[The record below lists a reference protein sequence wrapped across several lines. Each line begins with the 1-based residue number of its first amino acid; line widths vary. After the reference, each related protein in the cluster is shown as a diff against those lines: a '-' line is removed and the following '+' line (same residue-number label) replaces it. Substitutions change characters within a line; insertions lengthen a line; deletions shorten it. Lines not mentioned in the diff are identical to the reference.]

1 MTKRT
6 AFSFFSVYYKPTRI
20 ALYRFKPM
28 SNVNKLFSTRKI
40 YDLKKSDALFV
51 KAMRDNCRYQYGHC
65 PAYKEFLDRFRFQP
79 DDIRTFDDLQRLPF
93 LPTLYL
99 KKHRMLSMSE
109 RRLPLKVTS
118 SGTGGNKSFVGFNL
132 RSIWNAFKMV
142 CRVAKYHNLW
152 SARLTRY
159 VVFGYRP
166 RRDNSLGASK
176 SAWGFT
182 FFAPAASRIYALDY
196 KDGGYKLDLDNI
208 KNKLVKYSKGRL
220 PVRTMGF
227 PAYTYFLLRQMK
239 EEGLSVKL
247 PKGSLICLGGGWKQF
262 YAEKIGKQE
271 FYDLAFEV
279 LGVDDKHI
287 IEFFGAVEHPI
298 LYTDCR
304 EHHFHLP
311 AYSRVIIRDV
321 DTLLPVPD
329 GVPGLVNLL
338 TPLFDSA
345 PMLSILTDDIGVLHS
360 DPCSCGETS
369 PYLEILGRVGVKD
382 VVTCAQ
388 GAEEILKDFLRTD
401 DDTL

>member
-1 MTKRT
+1 M
-6 AFSFFSVYYKPTRI
+6 SSVNRLFAARKP
-20 ALYRFKPM
+20 
-28 SNVNKLFSTRKI
+28 
-40 YDLKKSDALFV
+40 YDIEKTEQLFV
-51 KAMRDNCRYQYGHC
+51 KAMRDNCRFHYEHC
-65 PAYKEFLDRFRFQP
+65 PEYREILDEAGFSP
-79 DDIRTFDDLQRLPF
+79 DDIKTVKDLERLPF

-99 KKHRMLSMSE
+99 KRHHILSMSK
-109 RRLPLKVTS
+109 RRMPIKVTS
-118 SGTGGNKSFVGFNL
+118 SGTGGVKSFVGFNW
-132 RSIWNAFKMV
+132 RCMWNALKMV
-142 CRVAKYHNLW
+142 TTVARYHKLW

-182 FFAPAASRIYALDY
+182 FFAPAASRVYALDY
-196 KDGGYKLDLDNI
+196 KNGKYQLDLDNI
-208 KNKLVKYSKGRL
+208 KNKLIKYSKGRL

-262 YAEKIGKQE
+262 YAEKVSKE
-271 FYDLAFEV
+271 DFYKLAYEV
-279 LGVDDKHI
+279 LGVDDEHI

-304 EHHFHLP
+304 CHHFHVP
-311 AYSRVIIRDV
+311 VYGRVIIRDV
-321 DTLLPVPD
+321 DTFEPVPN
-329 GVPGLVNLL
+329 GQAGLVNLL
-338 TPLFDSA
+338 TPIFDSA
-345 PMLSILTDDIGVLHS
+345 PMLSILTDDIGVLH
-360 DPCSCGETS
+360 DEPCACGESS

-388 GAEEILKDFLRTD
+388 GAEKLLKDLMS
-401 DDTL
+401 